1 MSAIKPEDGYIAYII
16 NPKSGASSGEKLPG
30 WRFKQHLV
38 GRGFEVRMNLT
49 RSLEH
54 ACELATATA
63 ADNNCSMVVV
73 VGGDGTVREVA
84 HGLARLGEGAGVA
97 KEETETPSRSRTG
110 SNKPLLIVPGG
121 TENLLANE
129 LGLDKSLRTL
139 TRTFE
144 AGFVHTL
151 DLGSANG
158 RCFTSIA
165 GFGFDGEVV
174 KGVSQKRTGH
184 INYFD
189 YFWPLWRTFWR
200 YRFEPVRVEVDGEQ
214 IFEGPGLVFVG
225 NISRYAIGLN
235 ILENADFSDGLLD
248 ICIYKCAGQTHLVKH
263 SVMTVL
269 KQHVRCRD
277 VIYRQGKNITVDSA
291 NPDLPTEIDGDPGPA
306 VPVQISVIPNAV
318 RVMVPEG
325 GRPAGIRAQILRALR

>member
-1 MSAIKPEDGYIAYII
+1 MKPDDGYIAYIV

-30 WRFKQHLV
+30 WWFEQYLI
-38 GRGFEVRMNLT
+38 GRGYDVRTNLT
-49 RSLEH
+49 CSLEH
-54 ACELATATA
+54 ACELATDAA
-63 ADNNCSMVVV
+63 ADKNCAMVVV

-97 KEETETPSRSRTG
+97 KEGTETPSRSRAG

-129 LGLDKSLRTL
+129 LGLDKTLRTL

-144 AGFVHTL
+144 AGFTRTL
-151 DLGSANG
+151 DLGNANG

-174 KGVSQKRTGH
+174 EGVSQNRTGH
-184 INYFD
+184 ITYFD

-200 YRFEPVRVEVDGEQ
+200 YRFDKMKVEVDGVQ
-214 IFEGPGLVFVG
+214 IFDGPGLVFVG

-235 ILENADFSDGLLD
+235 ILENADYSDGLLD
-248 ICIYKCAGQTHLVKH
+248 VCIYKCACRTHLVKH
-263 SVMTVL
+263 SVITIL
-269 KQHVRCRD
+269 KQHTRCRD
-277 VIYRQGKNITVDSA
+277 VIYRQGKSITVSSD
-291 NPDLPTEIDGDPGPA
+291 NPNLSTEIDGDPGPA
-306 VPVQISVIPNAV
+306 VPVHISVIPGAV
-318 RVMVPEG
+318 QVMVPEG
-325 GRPAGIRAQILRALR
+325 AKPAGIRAQILRALR